1 RPFAADHEA
10 GRAPDRPERP
20 HRRVHPAG
28 RHRLGPVEQG
38 LRGRCIHRI
47 WADDP
52 ASFRSGNRHGHP
64 CTPLFQRRRTGWPAG
79 RVSSVDRPELAIAVD
94 RTPAEAVVSLAG
106 EIDMLTAPR
115 LAATVN
121 EILVEPP
128 ARVVLD
134 MANVTC
140 GDSQGMGTLVVL
152 SRTATTARSVLVLAN
167 VADFLLRVL
176 DITGLRSALMVTST
190 APWPAAA
197 QLIRRSPALGQR
209 SVAGTT

>member
-1 RPFAADHEA
+1 
-10 GRAPDRPERP
+10 
-20 HRRVHPAG
+20 
-28 RHRLGPVEQG
+28 
-38 LRGRCIHRI
+38 
-47 WADDP
+47 
-52 ASFRSGNRHGHP
+52 
-64 CTPLFQRRRTGWPAG
+64 
-79 RVSSVDRPELAIAVD
+79 VSSVDRPELAIAVD

-134 MANVTC
+134 MANVTFC
-140 GDSQGMGTLVVL
+140 DSQGLGTLVVL
-152 SRTATTARSVLVLAN
+152 SRKATTARSVLVLAN

-190 APWPAAA
+190 AP
-197 QLIRRSPALGQR
+197 
-209 SVAGTT
+209 